1 MNQHNY
7 LQSGWLLYGV
17 NAMSTIRSIQ
27 TYYESYHFSYHYRP
41 QRSCG
46 KVMFLHL
53 SVCHSVHRGR
63 HAWGACVVGG
73 MRDRGVRVT
82 GGMHVGKGEG
92 VVGLH
97 GRRDCSGWYASYW
110 NAFLFPI
117 EFFAVFTK
125 MIDVTFL
132 PMLYTWT
139 NASILSYVTSVI
151 CWRFDSWYLWTTL
164 KNNSELHKR

>member
-1 MNQHNY
+1 
-7 LQSGWLLYGV
+7 
-17 NAMSTIRSIQ
+17 
-27 TYYESYHFSYHYRP
+27 
-41 QRSCG
+41 
-46 KVMFLHL
+46 
-53 SVCHSVHRGR
+53 
-63 HAWGACVVGG
+63 

-97 GRRDCSGWYASYW
+97 GRRDGHCSGWYASYW

-139 NASILSYVTSVI
+139 NASILSYVTTVSYAEDLIPDICGQHLKITQNYTKVNIYNTDRNVRSVTSVETAKNSNA
-151 CWRFDSWYLWTTL
+151 FNSDVYTT
-164 KNNSELHKR
+164 H